1 MKLFVFNQFWKI
13 IFIFKIALIKK
24 KTKDEKLQNEPILL
38 FLLNNLKSIVK
49 IPKADIL
56 TSTF

>member
-13 IFIFKIALIKK
+13 IFIFKIALTKK

-56 TSTF
+56 MSTF